1 MPSTWF
7 NLDPNSWDVFFCSY
21 FLWLL
26 SPPIGI
32 GLGISFLGHSTCCSS
47 ATPWGFWAF
56 ILWCAAAGMFLA
68 PEQPDGSGIPFHH
81 WICMVS
87 WNQQLPNDP
96 LKCIGSLG
104 NLTVHN
110 NTPLLLV
117 CSKKVS
123 FFFWKTRFSDSRNDP
138 ARDRFEWID
147 SPEYGIWSC
156 TVPKLSDRNL
166 GGWNRGLSLG
176 EVRWSVVLGQWD
188 AVLSLCPGGDRL
200 VMVMV
205 GSCWLLLSAHAAGG
219 GGGSGSGDV
228 DFLRRGCLCWCWICW
243 PHCCLWSWWR
253 PPSPSKWK
261 RNSARPAAHPCWQAG
276 SHPRSTLDF
285 PLFGS
290 YLLFF
295 PGQLIYIN

>member
-1 MPSTWF
+1 MRVSQFHDVAPVVSWPTLRRHYLVLPGSLFIQNLGSGWWIASEEAQPIVMPSTWF

-47 ATPWGFWAF
+47 AKPGGFWAF

-123 FFFWKTRFSDSRNDP
+123 FFEWKNKIFRF
-138 ARDRFEWID
+138 A
-147 SPEYGIWSC
+147 
-156 TVPKLSDRNL
+156 
-166 GGWNRGLSLG
+166 
-176 EVRWSVVLGQWD
+176 Q
-188 AVLSLCPGGDRL
+188 
-200 VMVMV
+200 
-205 GSCWLLLSAHAAGG
+205 
-219 GGGSGSGDV
+219 
-228 DFLRRGCLCWCWICW
+228 
-243 PHCCLWSWWR
+243 
-253 PPSPSKWK
+253 
-261 RNSARPAAHPCWQAG
+261 
-276 SHPRSTLDF
+276 RS
-285 PLFGS
+285 S
-290 YLLFF
+290 
-295 PGQLIYIN
+295 QRQIRVN